1 MKSNKFF
8 TYILLCKDKSLYTGY
23 TTDLKNRL
31 DKHNAKKGAK
41 YTKSRTPV
49 SLKYYEEH
57 SNKSEAMKKEY
68 YIKQLKKIEKL
79 NYIKININKEKI
91 DVINKINGEIT

>member
-8 TYILLCKDKSLYTGY
+8 TYILLCKDNSLYTGY

-49 SLKYYEEH
+49 SLKYYEEY

-79 NYIKININKEKI
+79 NYIKTNINKEKI